1 MDAGELRNFTPD
13 ELGARV
19 KQWKDDLFRSKL
31 KAQGQEARDTS
42 VIRKLRRDI
51 ARALTV
57 LNEKKSGKVIEASP
71 IVEDRAPEAK
81 PSAKAKTATKAG
93 AKKKKA

>member
-1 MDAGELRNFTPD
+1 MEAGELRNFTPD

-19 KQWKDDLFRSKL
+19 KQWRDELFRSRL
-31 KAQGQEARDTS
+31 KAQTQEARDTS

-57 LNEKKSGKVIEASP
+57 LTEKKSGKVIASAP
-71 IVEDRAPEAK
+71 VTTQVEDRAPSDKPARKATAK
-81 PSAKAKTATKAG
+81 KT
-93 AKKKKA
+93 AKKKS

>member
-13 ELGARV
+13 ELSARV
-19 KQWKDDLFRSKL
+19 KQWKDELFRSRF
-31 KAQGQEARDTS
+31 KAQTAEARDTS
-42 VIRKLRRDI
+42 VVRKLRRDI

-57 LNEKKSGKVIEASP
+57 IGEKNSGVVIS
-71 IVEDRAPEAK
+71 AK
-81 PSAKAKTATKAG
+81 PVQEKAEAVADKPAKKT

>member
-13 ELGARV
+13 ELNARV
-19 KQWKDDLFRSKL
+19 KQWKDELFRSRF
-31 KAQGQEARDTS
+31 KAQTAEARDTS
-42 VIRKLRRDI
+42 VVRKLRRDI

-57 LNEKKSGKVIEASP
+57 IGQKNSGVVIA
-71 IVEDRAPEAK
+71 AK
-81 PSAKAKTATKAG
+81 PLEEKAEAVADKPAKKT

>member
-13 ELGARV
+13 ELTARV
-19 KQWKDDLFRSKL
+19 KQWKDELFRSRF
-31 KAQGQEARDTS
+31 KAQTAEARDTS
-42 VIRKLRRDI
+42 VVRKLRRDI

-57 LNEKKSGKVIEASP
+57 IGEKNSGVVIATRPVQEKAEAVADKP
-71 IVEDRAPEAK
+71 AK
-81 PSAKAKTATKAG
+81 KT